1 MGNIT
6 IDGYRVVSDLHC
18 GRYGVKWFRADTLS
32 HGCQRAAKGPSCPV
46 TAIIEAIR
54 SDAGRPA
61 AIAVARRPSADI
73 APDGRIRRDTRPNYI
88 LSRLDS
94 AGTWTVNIEQPV
106 IRLC

>member
-1 MGNIT
+1 MT
-6 IDGYRVVSDLHC
+6 TDGYRSVCDLQ
-18 GRYGVKWFRADTLS
+18 GDRYGAKGFWAYTLS

-54 SDAGRPA
+54 SDARRPT

-73 APDGRIRRDTRPNYI
+73 APDGRVKRYTRSSYI
-88 LSRLDS
+88 LYRLDA
-94 AGTWTVNIEQPV
+94 AGAWTVNIEQPV

>member
-1 MGNIT
+1 MRPEG
-6 IDGYRVVSDLHC
+6 D
-18 GRYGVKWFRADTLS
+18 RYGAKGFWAYTLS

-73 APDGRIRRDTRPNYI
+73 APDGRVKRYTRSSYI
-88 LSRLDS
+88 LYRLDA
-94 AGTWTVNIEQPV
+94 AGAWTVNIEQPV